1 MPMTLKGLAIKSL
14 DLQSHL
20 EWIRRNSMIVAG
32 SIYEGLKGFHVN
44 TFKSMPSTLLQVI
57 HELDERLLPHR

>member
-20 EWIRRNSMIVAG
+20 EWISRKSMTEPEPISESLNGV
-32 SIYEGLKGFHVN
+32 HVN
-44 TFKSMPSTLLQVI
+44 TIKSMPSTLLQVI
-57 HELDERLLPHR
+57 HGLDE

>member
-1 MPMTLKGLAIKSL
+1 MPMTLKDLAIKLL

-20 EWIRRNSMIVAG
+20 EWIRRNSMTEPEP
-32 SIYEGLKGFHVN
+32 IYEGLKGFHVN

-57 HELDERLLPHR
+57 HGLDE

>member
-1 MPMTLKGLAIKSL
+1 MPMTFKDLAIKSL

-20 EWIRRNSMIVAG
+20 EWISRNSLNVAE
-32 SIYEGLKGFHVN
+32 SISEGLDGFHVN

-57 HELDERLLPHR
+57 HGLDERLLPHR